1 MATVLR
7 TLTRRSW
14 LIAGMLAAV
23 STVAALAVWDER
35 REATAALAD
44 MARDQATLATVL
56 AREIEEG
63 LRASSE
69 AEVADV
75 FAMAHLVESP
85 GAVVVAVERPDHE
98 GFVMRDGRVV
108 RSSRLAD
115 ALGSG
120 LASAILPR
128 EEAALFGLPARAA
141 VAGLSHAV
149 VPRRGSVGVAVL
161 ESARRERERERRGQ
175 VRLAVSLLFAAALVT
190 GFGGIALREQR
201 RERRLAVS
209 ALARERDEQLARA
222 DRMAMLAA
230 LSSGIAHEIATPL
243 GVIVAR
249 VDQVLP
255 TVEADP
261 RAAGHLA
268 IVLDQVARIQ
278 RVVQGVLGLARGESP
293 SLERRAPDA
302 SARVAADHVAHR
314 FETAGVALR
323 VVAPPDLPAIACDPP
338 LFEQVLVNLL
348 LNACDACRAGGEVE
362 LCCARSERGVAFTV
376 TDSGEGIPASAAE
389 RAAEPFFTTKPRG
402 RGTGLGLAIA
412 NEIVKHHGGTLT
424 IRAREADAR
433 AGSATTRGTVAR
445 VELPAA

>member
-1 MATVLR
+1 
-7 TLTRRSW
+7 
-14 LIAGMLAAV
+14 MLASV
-23 STVAALAVWDER
+23 GTVAALAVWDER

-44 MARDQATLATVL
+44 MAGDQSTLATVL

-63 LRASSE
+63 LRAASE
-69 AEVADV
+69 PEVADV
-75 FAMAHLVESP
+75 FAVARGVESP
-85 GAVVVAVERPDHE
+85 GAVVVAVQRPDHE
-98 GFVMRDGRVV
+98 GFATRDGRVV
-108 RSSRLAD
+108 RSPRLA
-115 ALGSG
+115 AA
-120 LASAILPR
+120 LASGVSIAILPR
-128 EEAALFGLPARAA
+128 EEAVAFGLPARAA
-141 VAGLSHAV
+141 VAGLAHAV
-149 VPRRGSVGVAVL
+149 VPRRPPFGVAVL
-161 ESARRERERERRGQ
+161 ESAQRERERERRGQ
-175 VRLAVSLLFAAALVT
+175 VRLAVSLLFAAVLVT

-201 RERRLAVS
+201 RELELARRLAVA

-255 TVEADP
+255 KVEADP

-293 SLERRAPDA
+293 SLERRAPHA
-302 SARVAADHVAHR
+302 SARDAADHVAHR
-314 FETAGVALR
+314 FETAGVVLR
-323 VVAPPDLPAIACDPP
+323 VIAPADLPAIACDPP

-376 TDSGEGIPASAAE
+376 TDSGEGLPEGAAA

-424 IRAREADAR
+424 LLARDPDAR

>member
-1 MATVLR
+1 
-7 TLTRRSW
+7 
-14 LIAGMLAAV
+14 MLASV
-23 STVAALAVWDER
+23 GTVAALAVWDER

-44 MARDQATLATVL
+44 MAGDQSTLATVL

-63 LRASSE
+63 LRAASE
-69 AEVADV
+69 PEVADV
-75 FAMAHLVESP
+75 FAVARGVESP
-85 GAVVVAVERPDHE
+85 GAVVVAVQRPDHE
-98 GFVMRDGRVV
+98 GFATRDGRVV
-108 RSSRLAD
+108 RSPRLA
-115 ALGSG
+115 AA
-120 LASAILPR
+120 LASGVSIAILPR
-128 EEAALFGLPARAA
+128 EEAVAFGLPARAA
-141 VAGLSHAV
+141 VAGLAHAV
-149 VPRRGSVGVAVL
+149 VPRRPPFGVAVL
-161 ESARRERERERRGQ
+161 ESAQRERERERRGQ
-175 VRLAVSLLFAAALVT
+175 VRLAVSLLFAAVLVT

-201 RERRLAVS
+201 RELELARRLAVA

-255 TVEADP
+255 KVEADP

-293 SLERRAPDA
+293 SLERRAPHA
-302 SARVAADHVAHR
+302 SARDAADHVAHR
-314 FETAGVALR
+314 FETAGVVLR
-323 VVAPPDLPAIACDPP
+323 VIAPADLPAIAC
-338 LFEQVLVNLL
+338 EQVLVNPL
-348 LNACDACRAGGEVE
+348 LNAGDACRAGGEVE

-376 TDSGEGIPASAAE
+376 TDSGEGLPEGAAA

-424 IRAREADAR
+424 LLARDPDAR